1 MSLFLRAAEAVRSV
15 PNVKIMVDHCGL
27 PYERDDATMRV
38 WKEGGCRR
46 EGGREG
52 EEGGCVERKEGGRGG
67 GVD

>member
-1 MSLFLRAAEAVRSV
+1 M
-15 PNVKIMVDHCGL
+15 KIMVDHCGL